1 MRNGGW
7 LAAAGLGSVVLL
19 LTACGSSSSNS
30 AASTGATQVST
41 SSSTSTGQASA
52 ATSAAATSAA
62 ATGGPTTSA
71 PSQQSPQPQASSNAG
86 ASFFPRGTIILIVQ
100 HSKLGFVLAL
110 ANGQV
115 VYTYAHDPTGGTP
128 TCTGSCASIWIPV
141 TGVPKVSPGDTIP
154 GTFAL
159 VTRSDGTKQVTYNGH
174 PLYTYKGAAALTTP
188 GEGIG
193 GVWNVVML
201 SASDIG

>member
-1 MRNGGW
+1 MRKSGW

-30 AASTGATQVST
+30 AGAAQSSTT
-41 SSSTSTGQASA
+41 SSTSTGQAS
-52 ATSAAATSAA
+52 TP
-62 ATGGPTTSA
+62 TGGSTTSA
-71 PSQQSPQPQASSNAG
+71 PPQHSPQPQASSNAG
-86 ASFFPRGTIILIVQ
+86 ASFFPQGTIILIVQ
-100 HSKLGFVLAL
+100 HSKLGYVLAL

-128 TCTGSCASIWIPV
+128 TCTGSCSSIWLPV

-154 GTFAL
+154 GTFTL
-159 VTRSDGTKQVTYNGH
+159 VTRSDGTKQVAYNGH
-174 PLYTYKGAAALTTP
+174 PLYTYKGAAAMTTA

-193 GVWNVVML
+193 GVWSVVML